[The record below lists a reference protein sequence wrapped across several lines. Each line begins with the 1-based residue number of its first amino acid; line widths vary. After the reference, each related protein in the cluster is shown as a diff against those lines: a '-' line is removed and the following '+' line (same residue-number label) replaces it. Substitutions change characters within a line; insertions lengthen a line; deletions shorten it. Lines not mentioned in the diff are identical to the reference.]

1 MSKAGLLS
9 TIAFQL
15 GPHRDAAYALEGS
28 IGIAGM
34 ALTWLRDQLGLIE
47 SVEEAEELA
56 AQVPD
61 SGTLLGFAACQPIHL
76 LSASTSLRSYHPTP
90 LSPVRAATATHT
102 LLCSRRVLCSGVR
115 RPACAALARR
125 RARHPRRPV
134 PVLR

>member
-1 MSKAGLLS
+1 MGHGKNTYGTGCFLLVNTGTEAVMSKAGLLS

-61 SGTLLGFAACQPIHL
+61 SGALVGWCVCKSIHL
-76 LSASTSLRSYHPTP
+76 L
-90 LSPVRAATATHT
+90 
-102 LLCSRRVLCSGVR
+102 
-115 RPACAALARR
+115 
-125 RARHPRRPV
+125 
-134 PVLR
+134 